1 MTTDLR
7 KKNFRQSLELEKM
20 YNQDYIFYRA
30 KELARDL
37 IVSGINS
44 DYMSKENVYLFA
56 RYYNAVREKDIS
68 KFINS
73 LELEINKYF
82 MSSNFNRFM
91 VYYSKPFVQKPNFED
106 IIIFDFT
113 SNKRIIFRFK
123 NAYLV
128 EII

>member
-1 MTTDLR
+1 MATDLR

-37 IVSGINS
+37 IVSEINS
-44 DYMSKENVYLFA
+44 DYMNKENIYLFA

-91 VYYSKPFVQKPNFED
+91 VYYSKPICSK
-106 IIIFDFT
+106 T
-113 SNKRIIFRFK
+113 K
-123 NAYLV
+123 L
-128 EII
+128 

>member
-1 MTTDLR
+1 MATDLR

-37 IVSGINS
+37 IVSEINS

-73 LELEINKYF
+73 LELEINRYF
-82 MSSNFNRFM
+82 MSSSFNRFM
-91 VYYSKPFVQKPNFED
+91 VYYSKLFAQKPNFED
-106 IIIFDFT
+106 IIIFDFN

-123 NAYLV
+123 NTYLV